1 MKIGKMF
8 QKFKEK
14 EKFVT
19 IVRNFNVNKA
29 TLIFK
34 MNIVKLVSK
43 YTKLK
48 KSFFFFNYLKTYFKD
63 IKKIC
68 KEKAEKFKYIE
79 DLITFLLKYSCQFFE
94 IKEK

>member
-1 MKIGKMF
+1 MF
-8 QKFKEK
+8 QKFQEK

-19 IVRNFNVNKA
+19 MVRNFNVNKS

-34 MNIVKLVSK
+34 MNIVKLVNK

-48 KSFFFFNYLKTYFKD
+48 KSFFSLNILKTYYKN

-68 KEKAEKFKYIE
+68 KEKAEKFKSIE
-79 DLITFLLKYSCQFFE
+79 DLVTFLLKYSCQYFE